1 MVDTAS
7 LQLQRSAV
15 YPKTMGTVRGYGAD
29 TGPCIGLITERLPLG
44 GIQTHAEG
52 SHIKELRLYLIEEG
66 VLYRHGNPGHRLL
79 MRLDQQYRIPYT
91 AIRCILSCAVRGF
104 LRRKLRL
111 YPNLMILVRVVAHRH
126 FRQYHGLLCE
136 IAPGVRLF
144 QTLCPG
150 KNPIGGDV
158 QRMRVGNTHMA

>member
-1 MVDTAS
+1 EGHRAEKSVVVVDTAS

-66 VLYRHGNPGHRLL
+66 VIRVPEHGVLYRHGNPGHRLL

-91 AIRCILSCAVRGF
+91 
-104 LRRKLRL
+104 
-111 YPNLMILVRVVAHRH
+111 
-126 FRQYHGLLCE
+126 
-136 IAPGVRLF
+136 
-144 QTLCPG
+144 
-150 KNPIGGDV
+150 
-158 QRMRVGNTHMA
+158 